1 MSHCHRGPLP
11 SLGGHGPG
19 YSGVL
24 PNTNPHSFQFH
35 SAFFSLRKSLLL
47 SHPTSPAAIE
57 DFLTPVQVVPGL
69 GPLPPQASRH
79 TPRASGK
86 LPSSWSIPGREALP
100 GSLPPSLHACLSHLI
115 LHRPPLHWEEEH
127 GGIVPQDGALP
138 WGLAPCPGGGPG
150 TKLSKG
156 GAGCPLM
163 PSQPPWACLDAT
175 LPSPR
180 WDWGQWP
187 PDHHHH
193 HHDATARFCSQRTL
207 PRPV

>member
-1 MSHCHRGPLP
+1 MGLDILGFCQTRIPTLSSSTVRSLASGSP
-11 SLGGHGPG
+11 SF
-19 YSGVL
+19 Y
-24 PNTNPHSFQFH
+24 
-35 SAFFSLRKSLLL
+35 
-47 SHPTSPAAIE
+47 PTQPSPAAIE
-57 DFLTPVQVVPGL
+57 DFLTPAQVVPGL

-79 TPRASGK
+79 IPRASGK

-138 WGLAPCPGGGPG
+138 WGLALCPGGGPG

-156 GAGCPLM
+156 GVGCPLM
-163 PSQPPWACLDAT
+163 PSQTPWACLDAT